1 MTGVCST
8 TGGGVV
14 AFGAAGALAV
24 TFLVFTAEAVVGL
37 AAAFLAGFETFLT
50 AGFAVFVE
58 VAFTLSAA
66 DELVFFAGIGPHL
79 WV

>member
-1 MTGVCST
+1 
-8 TGGGVV
+8 
-14 AFGAAGALAV
+14 
-24 TFLVFTAEAVVGL
+24 L

-66 DELVFFAGIGPHL
+66 DELVFFAGISPHL